1 MYGVRVMV
9 KIVFSLVFMVI
20 ALSVSA
26 HIIQEDFR
34 LYEAESK
41 CVQKYIKLGY
51 ERRDIST
58 GNGTCSIKG

>member
-1 MYGVRVMV
+1 MLKVV
-9 KIVFSLVFMVI
+9 ISLVLLVV
-20 ALSVSA
+20 ALGISA

-34 LYEAESK
+34 LYKAESK

-51 ERRDIST
+51 ERRHIST